1 MSDAVAGGYDVD
13 ERDARARSIDVTK
26 NELVSSRLL
35 VPSLGG
41 YGFQFNGHLYAPI
54 TNPPP
59 ATLPDLES
67 KVKALEP
74 QLVRIF
80 YNENWEANAN
90 NAHPEWPQNLESFK
104 DTVALAE
111 RVGRDDRRSPTR
123 RSRPRRPH
131 PSSGWRASP
140 TSCKT
145 SS

>member
-1 MSDAVAGGYDVD
+1 MFVTFPGVVLATADSTELRVIVSGADPVEYDTTNQS
-13 ERDARARSIDVTK
+13 RATKVEVTK
-26 NELVSSRLL
+26 HELASSRLL

-80 YNENWEANAN
+80 YNDNWEANADGTH
-90 NAHPEWPQNLESFK
+90 AADRSRIS
-104 DTVALAE
+104 T
-111 RVGRDDRRSPTR
+111 RSGRSSRWRTTRARRS
-123 RSRPRRPH
+123 
-131 PSSGWRASP
+131 
-140 TSCKT
+140 
-145 SS
+145 